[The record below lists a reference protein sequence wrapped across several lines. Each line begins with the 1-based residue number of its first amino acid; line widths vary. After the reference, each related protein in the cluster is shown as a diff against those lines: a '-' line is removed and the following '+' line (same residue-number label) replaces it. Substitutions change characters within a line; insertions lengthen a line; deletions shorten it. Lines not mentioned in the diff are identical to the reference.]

1 MKKYLKS
8 PKNPSL
14 KYIYRVDDIHPRMLW
29 ERFYTLM
36 DLFKEYEVVPLLG
49 IIPDNK
55 DDSLNY
61 EEENPLYWK
70 LIKEMVEKG
79 EIEICQHGYQHI
91 YSTIQKSINQN
102 LYGRVSPSEFA
113 NLSYDVQLKKIKKG
127 REILESYGL
136 YTDIW
141 MAPSHTNDKNTF
153 RALKNLGFRYITD
166 GISVYPFKKHGLT
179 FIPQQIWEPKR
190 EFISGIFTICLHLD
204 DLTDELIEDI
214 KNHLKSEDEIISF
227 SEATKLENRLSHSFL
242 NTAYKG
248 KRIAYY
254 HVIRRIRHLKSSL
267 NKYEVEAPK
276 NIQK

>member
-1 MKKYLKS
+1 MKKYLK
-8 PKNPSL
+8 NPRSRKI
-14 KYIYRVDDIHPRMLW
+14 KYIYRIDDIHPRMLW
-29 ERFYTLM
+29 GRFYTLM
-36 DLFKEYEVVPLLG
+36 DLFKDYEVVPLLG

-61 EEENPLYWK
+61 EEENPDYWK
-70 LIKEMVEKG
+70 LMKEMVEKG
-79 EIEICQHGYQHI
+79 DIEICQHGYQHI

-113 NLSYDVQLKKIKKG
+113 NLPYNVQLKKIKKG

-136 YTDIW
+136 HTDIW

-179 FIPQQIWEPKR
+179 FIPQQIWEPKK
-190 EFISGIFTICLHLD
+190 EFISGVFTICLHLD
-204 DLTDELIEDI
+204 DLTDELIEEI
-214 KNHLKSEDEIISF
+214 KNHLKSEDDIISF
-227 SEATKLENRLSHSFL
+227 SEATKLEKRLSHSFL

-254 HVIRRIRHLKSSL
+254 HVIRRIRRLKSSL
-267 NKYEVEAPK
+267 KKYEVETQENTHK
-276 NIQK
+276 